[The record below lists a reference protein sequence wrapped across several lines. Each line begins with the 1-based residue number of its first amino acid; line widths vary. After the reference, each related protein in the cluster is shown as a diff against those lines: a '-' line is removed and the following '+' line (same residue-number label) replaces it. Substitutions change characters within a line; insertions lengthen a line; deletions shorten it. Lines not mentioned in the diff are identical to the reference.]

1 MAAAREEEAERARL
15 QQDAAVLQRR
25 LGQLEAALEQKSAAK
40 QAFDRLNSQT
50 DASLTKLVESSQML
64 LAVTQRSAAEVATL
78 SPVRRT
84 GALTSGGGGGGSRSA
99 AVPT

>member
-1 MAAAREEEAERARL
+1 VAAAREEEAERARL

-25 LGQLEAALEQKSAAK
+25 LGQLEAALEQKAAAK
-40 QAFDRLNSQT
+40 QAFDRLISQT

-78 SPVRRT
+78 SPMHRT
-84 GALTSGGGGGGSRSA
+84 GGGSSKSA
-99 AVPT
+99 AVPA